1 MTDQDCNDERRHR
14 GAKALRQLRD
24 KLDRQRRQEVREA
37 LDRWAAAPPPP
48 VDDPPPQY
56 RP

>member
-1 MTDQDCNDERRHR
+1 MAQVNEPGRRHQD
-14 GAKALRQLRD
+14 AKVLRQLRD
-24 KLDRQRRQEVREA
+24 KLDRKRRQKVREA
-37 LDRWAAAPPPP
+37 LERWAAAPPPP

>member
-14 GAKALRQLRD
+14 DAKALRQLRD
-24 KLDRQRRQEVREA
+24 KLDRKRRQEVREA
-37 LDRWAAAPPPP
+37 LERWAAAPPP
-48 VDDPPPQY
+48 VDDLPPQY

>member
-1 MTDQDCNDERRHR
+1 MAQVNEPGRRHQD
-14 GAKALRQLRD
+14 AKALRQLKD
-24 KLDRQRRQEVREA
+24 KLDRKRRQEMREA
-37 LDRWAAAPPPP
+37 LEKWAAAPPPP